1 MRRDAIYVAL
11 LALLPTV
18 AFGFFALFFSNNAVE
33 NLPVAV
39 LDRDRTPLSRKMVS
53 MLDATAAVEVR
64 FEPSDE
70 WMGRRL
76 MDEGEAYAVVL
87 IPQGFGAAVGGGRSA
102 RVELYDS
109 GLNISANGFIAKDVQ
124 TVVATFA
131 GGVELQLLQSLGE
144 SRTQAM
150 AQTLPLQFAPH
161 ILFNPTLDYGGY
173 LAPCFMAMMLM
184 IFSLLATVYAI
195 GSELR
200 LATADEWLRLSR
212 GSMGVALAGKLLPV
226 WLVLVW
232 WAVVMLFL
240 LFALLGVVQHGSW
253 VVLVAA
259 TLLLVVCYQAVAM
272 VVVALTANMRL
283 ALSLGGGYC
292 VLAFTFSG
300 LTFPEMAMAEPL
312 RWLTHL
318 FPFTYYVRIFIDQ
331 AVRGAPIGYAL
342 VDMSRMALFCV
353 VPLLVVG
360 RLRHICC
367 ERAYWGR
374 R

>member
-1 MRRDAIYVAL
+1 MRRDGTYVAL
-11 LALLPTV
+11 LALLPAV

-39 LDRDRTPLSRKMVS
+39 LDCDRTPFSRKVVS
-53 MLDATAAVEVR
+53 MLDATATVEVR

-70 WMGRRL
+70 WMCRRL

-87 IPQGFGAAVGGGRSA
+87 IPKGFGAAVGGGRSA

-109 GLNISANGFIAKDVQ
+109 GLNISAGGFIAKDVQ

-131 GGVELQLLQSLGE
+131 GGVELLHLQSLGE

-150 AQTLPLQFAPH
+150 AQTLPLQFTPH
-161 ILFNPTLDYGGY
+161 ILFNPTLDYGCY

-200 LATADEWLRLSR
+200 RATADEWLRLSR
-212 GSMGVALAGKLLPV
+212 GSMGVALGGKLLPV

-253 VVLVAA
+253 VVLVVA
-259 TLLLVVCYQAVAM
+259 TLLLVVCYQTVAV

-283 ALSLGGGYC
+283 ALSLGGGYS

-312 RWLTHL
+312 QWLTHL

-331 AVRGAPIGYAL
+331 ALRGAPIGYS
-342 VDMSRMALFCV
+342 VMDMSRMALFCMA
-353 VPLLVVG
+353 PLLVVG
-360 RLRHICC
+360 RLRRICC

-374 R
+374 M